1 MAILK
6 FWYLF
11 LWDGGHPNLMHQIRP
26 SCLEQHGCIHHANT
40 LTWNQEERIN
50 HTHPEK
56 CLFSATAQEW
66 SGSEIK
72 CFTLFFCLFYSFLH
86 QQSNLRPH
94 DICQSFQTLL
104 ENTYRNMHTNT
115 LYTGWKICVLNS
127 ITFINS
133 VKVPGYQI
141 LFHPVFVC

>member
-1 MAILK
+1 MVATQTSCTK
-6 FWYLF
+6 YV
-11 LWDGGHPNLMHQIRP
+11 HPASSNTAASTTQTPLPETRKRELI
-26 SCLEQHGCIHHANT
+26 T
-40 LTWNQEERIN
+40 LTQKSVQFKSE
-50 HTHPEK
+50 
-56 CLFSATAQEW
+56 LFSATAQVW

-72 CFTLFFCLFYSFLH
+72 WFTLFFCLFYSFLH

-115 LYTGWKICVLNS
+115 LYTGWKLCVLNS
-127 ITFINS
+127 ITFISS

-141 LFHPVFVC
+141 LFHPVLVC